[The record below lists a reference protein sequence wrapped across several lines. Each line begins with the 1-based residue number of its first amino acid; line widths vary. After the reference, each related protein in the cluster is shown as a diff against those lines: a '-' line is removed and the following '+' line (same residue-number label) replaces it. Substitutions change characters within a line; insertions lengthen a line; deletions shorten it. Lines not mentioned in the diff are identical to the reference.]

1 MATRPRTGKPMT
13 LLWGCQTS
21 LMATA
26 PMERHWEQGF
36 LQVVAAVR
44 DEKVD
49 EMIQG
54 DLSESRVVL
63 AHDVVPDGVGW
74 PVVHD
79 GPVDGSVGVG

>member
-1 MATRPRTGKPMT
+1 M
-13 LLWGCQTS
+13 
-21 LMATA
+21 
-26 PMERHWEQGF
+26 
-36 LQVVAAVR
+36 AAVR

-63 AHDVVPDGVGW
+63 AYGVVPDGVGW
-74 PVVHD
+74 PVVDD

>member
-1 MATRPRTGKPMT
+1 MM
-13 LLWGCQTS
+13 
-21 LMATA
+21 
-26 PMERHWEQGF
+26 
-36 LQVVAAVR
+36 AAVR

-49 EMIQG
+49 EMIRG
-54 DLSESRVVL
+54 DLSESCVVL

>member
-1 MATRPRTGKPMT
+1 
-13 LLWGCQTS
+13 
-21 LMATA
+21 MATA
-26 PMERHWEQGF
+26 PLERQCEQGS
-36 LQVVAAVR
+36 LLVMAAVR

-63 AHDVVPDGVGW
+63 AHDVGPDGVGW

-79 GPVDGSVGVG
+79 GPVDGLVEAG